1 MVNLIYRNTSINKS
15 IKMKQTFKLL
25 VVAVFAGVFTLL
37 GYKYFIETKDTTMA
51 FKQESPVL
59 IPTSNSNFTNT
70 NINLDFTEA
79 AEKTVHA
86 VVHVKN
92 TTHSKASNS
101 DKYFYFGGSEPREMV
116 GSGSGVIISA
126 DGYIVTNNHVIEN
139 SSQLEVTLNN
149 NKTYTAELIG
159 TDPNTDIALI
169 KINANEELAYVPFGD
184 SDNLKIGEWVL
195 AVGNPFNL
203 TSTVT
208 AGIVSAKARDLNEF
222 DGNPQSFIQTDA
234 AVNRGNS
241 GGALVNT
248 QGELIGI
255 NTAISSETGSYVG
268 YSFAVPSNNA
278 RKIIEDIIEFG
289 NVQKG
294 ILGISGGSLN
304 TRIADELGVDES
316 EGVYVNTVEKGSGAD
331 ISGIEKG
338 DIIKGID
345 GNKIGKFSDLVG
357 YLGSKHP
364 NDVVN
369 VKILRDGNEK
379 IVPVTLIKLETY
391 KLDYLGLEIK
401 NTNPNE
407 LENYGVD
414 YGVKVS
420 RALNKNLK
428 EYGLEGAIILKLNDE
443 KIKNIEDAKY
453 IMNKRNN
460 SSPIKMTFVN
470 KQGEINSFIFR

>member
-1 MVNLIYRNTSINKS
+1 
-15 IKMKQTFKLL
+15 MKQTIKLL
-25 VVAVFAGVFTLL
+25 TVAIFAGAFTLI
-37 GYKYFIETKDTTMA
+37 GYKQFIETKDTTMA
-51 FKQESPVL
+51 FKQESPVI
-59 IPTSNSNFTNT
+59 IPTNNSNFSNT

-92 TTHSKASNS
+92 TTNSKNSNNGN
-101 DKYFYFGGSEPREMV
+101 YFFFGGTEPREMV

-149 NKTYTAELIG
+149 NKTYSAELIG
-159 TDPNTDIALI
+159 SDPNTDIALI
-169 KINANEELAYVPFGD
+169 KIEVNEALPYIPFGD

-222 DGNPQSFIQTDA
+222 DRNPQSFIQTDA

-248 QGELIGI
+248 RGDLVGI
-255 NTAISSETGSYVG
+255 NTAITSETGSYVG

-278 RKIIEDIIEFG
+278 RKIIEDIIEYG
-289 NVQKG
+289 NVQRG

-304 TRIADELGVDES
+304 TKIANDLGVNES

-345 GNKIGKFSDLVG
+345 GQKIGKFSDLVG

-364 NDVVN
+364 NDVVD
-369 VKILRDGNEK
+369 VKVLRNGNEK

-401 NTNPNE
+401 NAKPNE
-407 LENYGVD
+407 LQNYGVD

-420 RALNKNLK
+420 RTLNNNLK
-428 EYGLEGAIILKLNDE
+428 EYGLDQAIILKLNDK

-453 IMNKRNN
+453 IMNQRKSNN
-460 SSPIKMTFVN
+460 PIKMTFVN
-470 KQGEINSFIFR
+470 KQGEISSFIFR

>member
-1 MVNLIYRNTSINKS
+1 
-15 IKMKQTFKLL
+15 MKQIFKFL
-25 VVAVFAGVFTLL
+25 VVAVFASIFTLI
-37 GYKYFIETKDTTMA
+37 GSNYYMETKDITMA
-51 FKQESPVL
+51 FKQQSPIT
-59 IPTSNSNFTNT
+59 IPISNSNSSTTAN
-70 NINLDFTEA
+70 NLDFKEA

-92 TTHSKASNS
+92 TTNSKNLNS
-101 DKYFYFGGSEPREMV
+101 DKHFFFGDSEPRERI

-159 TDPNTDIALI
+159 TDSNTDIALI
-169 KINANEELAYVPFGD
+169 KINTNEDLAYVPFGD

-248 QGELIGI
+248 KGELIGI
-255 NTAISSETGSYVG
+255 NTAITSETGSYIG

-278 RKIIEDIIEFG
+278 RKIIEDIIEYG
-289 NVQKG
+289 NVQRV
-294 ILGISGGSLN
+294 ILGIAGGNLN
-304 TRIADELGVDES
+304 TRIANELGIDES
-316 EGVYVNTVEKGSGAD
+316 EGVYVNTVEEGSGAD
-331 ISGIEKG
+331 ISGIKKG
-338 DIIKGID
+338 DVIKGID
-345 GNKIGKFSDLVG
+345 GKKVGKFSDLVG

-364 NDVVN
+364 NDVVGL
-369 VKILRDGNEK
+369 KILRDGNEK
-379 IVPVTLIKLETY
+379 IIPVTLIKLETY
-391 KLDYLGLEIK
+391 KIDYLGLEIK
-401 NTNPNE
+401 NTNTKE
-407 LENYGVD
+407 LESFGLE

-420 RALNKNLK
+420 SALNKNLK
-428 EYGLEGAIILKLNDE
+428 EYGLEGTIIIRLNDK
-443 KIKNIEDAKY
+443 KIKNIEDAKD
-453 IMNKRNN
+453 IMNARNN
-460 SSPIKMTFVN
+460 SSPIKMTFAN
-470 KQGEINSFIFR
+470 KQGDINSFIFR